1 MSALDYAIELELEC
15 PDDDSNDV
23 AFAQATTTIGG
34 RDAVKEY
41 VARKMYPLV
50 VALALR
56 VCPLG

>member
-34 RDAVKEY
+34 RDAVKEMWH
-41 VARKMYPLV
+41 AR
-50 VALALR
+50 
-56 VCPLG
+56 CIHWS